1 MEKIKYNL
9 YIRMIGIF
17 IILLILLYIIYLNK
31 NYIERFGGKK
41 KKKAAKKAKKQVKK
55 AKKQEKKAAKK
66 KDGGGKKK
74 KKSKCQF
81 KKIQDI
87 KNVGKC
93 VEEKTEKA
101 VKKAMGGLPIQ
112 GIADFFKDIP
122 GWLNKN
128 IGGALKSGLYNMT
141 GIDTG

>member
-41 KKKAAKKAKKQVKK
+41 KKKAKKQVKK

-66 KDGGGKKK
+66 KDGGGKKKK